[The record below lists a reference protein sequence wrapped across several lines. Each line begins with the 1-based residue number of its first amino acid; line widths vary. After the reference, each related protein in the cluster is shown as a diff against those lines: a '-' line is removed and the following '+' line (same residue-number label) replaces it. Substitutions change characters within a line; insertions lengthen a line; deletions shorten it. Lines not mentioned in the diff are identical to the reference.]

1 MSCGLIRFAGASHCD
16 VGKLCNTIYI
26 NLFSRSNEALE
37 SELNYYVL
45 EGRLRG
51 RGPSFCNHSSDVLVI
66 DLYPWLI
73 LTPLSS
79 QRQ

>member
-37 SELNYYVL
+37 SEIKLL
-45 EGRLRG
+45 CFGRKAEG
-51 RGPSFCNHSSDVLVI
+51 
-66 DLYPWLI
+66 
-73 LTPLSS
+73 
-79 QRQ
+79 